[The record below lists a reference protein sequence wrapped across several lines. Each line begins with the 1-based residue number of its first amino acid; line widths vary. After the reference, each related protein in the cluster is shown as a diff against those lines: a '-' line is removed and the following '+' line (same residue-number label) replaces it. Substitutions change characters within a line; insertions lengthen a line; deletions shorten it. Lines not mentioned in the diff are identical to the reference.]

1 MRNRGSLTQLGETE
15 MEILHHVWT
24 LGTASVADVHARVLA
39 ERPVAYTTIMTVT
52 KRLADKGYLRY
63 ERAGR
68 TYVYAPA
75 QPPGRVRYNLL
86 KRLMERAFGDSPV
99 ALVKTLVCHANLSA
113 AERRE
118 IAEMIK
124 AVE

>member
-1 MRNRGSLTQLGETE
+1 MRNRASLTQLGETE

-63 ERAGR
+63 EQAGR

-75 QPPGRVRYNLL
+75 RSPGRVRYDLL

-99 ALVKTLVCHANLSA
+99 ALIKTLVRHTPLSA

-118 IAEMIK
+118 IADVIRAAE
-124 AVE
+124 

>member
-39 ERPVAYTTIMTVT
+39 ERPAAYTTIMTVT

-63 ERAGR
+63 ERVGR

-75 QPPGRVRYNLL
+75 RSPGRVRYDLL

-99 ALVKTLVCHANLSA
+99 ALVKTLVCHAPLSA

-118 IAEMIK
+118 IADVIRAAE
-124 AVE
+124 